1 MIDIEFVVPAV
12 ICVVA
17 FVAGILLSIA
27 RCSRKGGTDVRQ
39 TH

>member
-1 MIDIEFVVPAV
+1 MEIEFIVPAV

-27 RCSRKGGTDVRQ
+27 RCSRKGGIDVRQ